1 MVAMFCGSEW
11 LACVITGGDR
21 KLTLSTESSMGA
33 MVAVVMG
40 WWPLMVIGER
50 WETL

>member
-11 LACVITGGDR
+11 LACVIAGGYR

-33 MVAVVMG
+33 MVMG
-40 WWPLMVIGER
+40 W
-50 WETL
+50 